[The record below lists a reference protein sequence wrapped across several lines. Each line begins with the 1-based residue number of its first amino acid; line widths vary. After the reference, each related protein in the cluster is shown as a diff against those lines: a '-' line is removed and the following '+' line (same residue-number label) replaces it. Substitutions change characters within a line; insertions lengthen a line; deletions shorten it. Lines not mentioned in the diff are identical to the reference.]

1 MFRKNQCG
9 ERWDMLKSERR
20 ELILELLQS
29 NKSML
34 PKELAKR
41 AFSSY
46 SSVRRDL
53 EELENEGF
61 VIREYGRVQLAN
73 NNPMLVAYPVRIGKS
88 SAQKQL
94 MAKKAAA
101 LVKEGDTI
109 FIDASSSCSY
119 FAKELVS
126 KKGIT
131 VITNNVEIVYFMTQ
145 YNVKVLCSGGV
156 QTEPNRFALVGSD
169 AERAFAKVHADW
181 MFFSTRSLTDD
192 GQLFDVHYDET
203 AIRKTMLKNAEKHVF
218 LCDSSK
224 IGTISTYKQ
233 CTLAEV
239 DILVSDSAVAAG
251 YKDRFKGLTVL

>member
-1 MFRKNQCG
+1 
-9 ERWDMLKSERR
+9 MLKSERR

-73 NNPMLVAYPVRIGKS
+73 NHPMLVAYPVRIGKS

-203 AIRKTMLKNAEKHVF
+203 AIRKTMLKNAEKGVC
-218 LCDSSK
+218 LWYCSK
-224 IGTISTYKQ
+224 IGAISTCKQ
-233 CTLAEV
+233 CTRAGV
-239 DILVSDSAVAAG
+239 DSRVSDSAAAAG
-251 YKDRFKGLTVL
+251 YKERFKGLTVL

>member
-73 NNPMLVAYPVRIGKS
+73 NHPMLVAYPVRIGKS
-88 SAQKQL
+88 SAQK
-94 MAKKAAA
+94 
-101 LVKEGDTI
+101 
-109 FIDASSSCSY
+109 
-119 FAKELVS
+119 
-126 KKGIT
+126 
-131 VITNNVEIVYFMTQ
+131 
-145 YNVKVLCSGGV
+145 
-156 QTEPNRFALVGSD
+156 
-169 AERAFAKVHADW
+169 
-181 MFFSTRSLTDD
+181 
-192 GQLFDVHYDET
+192 
-203 AIRKTMLKNAEKHVF
+203 
-218 LCDSSK
+218 
-224 IGTISTYKQ
+224 
-233 CTLAEV
+233 
-239 DILVSDSAVAAG
+239 
-251 YKDRFKGLTVL
+251 